1 MDWQTGSNDKL
12 AGVCNNL
19 IHFEHVAFVVGSTAT
34 CESLST
40 LATTT
45 ICVGRVQRRTE
56 CVAPTCL
63 THPTRAS
70 RPRAREEREETWCL
84 IALHCI
90 VPQCTTP
97 HCTTA
102 HSTKLVYTSQHGQ
115 ACELCSACEVA
126 GVLRLN
132 YQLLGASYAD
142 EPYMGGMAGLYKGE
156 EKRRN

>member
-56 CVAPTCL
+56 CVATTCLTEYVSQIVLHRVCFRECVAPTCL

-90 VPQCTTP
+90 VPAPTP
-97 HCTTA
+97 PNL
-102 HSTKLVYTSQHGQ
+102 STRPNMGKPGSYVVPVKWPV
-115 ACELCSACEVA
+115 CS
-126 GVLRLN
+126 VLITN
-132 YQLLGASYAD
+132 S
-142 EPYMGGMAGLYKGE
+142 
-156 EKRRN
+156 

>member
-56 CVAPTCL
+56 CVATTCLTEYASQIVLHRVCFRECVAPTCL
-63 THPTRAS
+63 THPGKSPPSTGGARRDVVLNCPALHCTTLYQPTLYHGPLHQTCLHVPTRAS
-70 RPRAREEREETWCL
+70 LRAM
-84 IALHCI
+84 
-90 VPQCTTP
+90 Q
-97 HCTTA
+97 
-102 HSTKLVYTSQHGQ
+102 
-115 ACELCSACEVA
+115 
-126 GVLRLN
+126 RL
-132 YQLLGASYAD
+132 
-142 EPYMGGMAGLYKGE
+142 
-156 EKRRN
+156 